1 MKDTSTLRKSL
12 FSATGL
18 TVVLLLMGLLSFPR
32 PAKTGGAVCPFV
44 VDPGGMGTHTTI
56 QAAINDLPN
65 PGPCTITVRA
75 GTYNE
80 NVSIASR
87 NTLATSEA
95 ERIVIIADPTAL
107 PGSVIVDPPGNNAVT
122 LSNSKFITIKG
133 FNITGS
139 TQEAVFMSGGGS
151 TNQDVTVDSNNIH
164 NNGSGSA
171 NGGVAIGEGNI
182 RTVVV
187 NNLISNNGR
196 NGIVLGAGGSTSAA
210 KPKYIVNNTIIQNG
224 FNGITT
230 PSQEDVY
237 LINNL
242 IVANGTAS
250 GTTGGRL
257 GVNTTN
263 AANAAT
269 KFLVNNMFY
278 NNTGGDI
285 DVTGTLDGGGGD
297 SGNRTT
303 TGAEGSGIIGCTF
316 ADCASTH
323 ALSEIFVN
331 PAVNDY
337 HLKTLPPISP
347 ATDKGVDSFVDGSER
362 VPSLDFEGDTRPSDG
377 NNDTIAVTDIG
388 YDEAGAPSLA
398 KLGAF
403 TARRY
408 EGGRILIEW
417 RTGYEVDNLGF
428 NVYRQQGAKRTR
440 VTPQMIAGS
449 ALLAG
454 PGTPLMAGRS
464 YSWNDLPPRASKE
477 TSYWLEAVDLNGQ
490 SAWHGPIA
498 IDESASHDSF
508 PALNSAKPLSN
519 LGALDDRKGRTTTRP
534 VERRAV
540 MPATRT
546 MEAHRQATNQPD
558 RAAAKLS
565 VKEEG
570 WYRVTQPELVAAGLD
585 PTVDPRFLQLL
596 AGGEEQPIKVTGD
609 EDGRFDP
616 SDQIEFYGIG
626 VDSAV
631 TDSRAYWLA
640 AGLEPGRRVRTA
652 QPTGHKSAAP
662 SFLYTVERRD
672 RTLYFSSLRNGEK
685 ENFFGAV
692 IGKQPVD
699 QSLVLRHLDSTTT
712 GTARLEVALQG
723 VTGVS
728 HRVKV
733 QVNGVDVGE
742 VSFIGQAQVSA
753 RFSINQTS
761 LKEGENQISLL
772 AIGAESDLSLV
783 DYVRLT
789 YWHTYK
795 AENNALK
802 FTAKSK
808 QRATIDG
815 FASPAIRVIDI
826 SDPDA
831 VREVAAI
838 VKPRNGGFAVT
849 VTAPKSGQRTLLAF
863 ADSRIKRPVMIA
875 AGRLSTLRDKE
886 READLVIVTH
896 RDLFASVEPLRV
908 LRESQGLKVTV
919 ADVEDVYDEFSY
931 GAKTP
936 QAVKD
941 FLFYA
946 GTNWKVRPRYALLV
960 GDASLDPKNYLGNGD
975 FDFVPTKLI
984 DTQLMETASDDWLVD
999 FNDDGLPEMAIGR
1012 LPVRTNQEST
1022 AMIAR
1027 IIDYDKSAG
1036 SNSVLLASD
1045 RNEGFDFAAASEQL
1059 KSLLPANVHADEV
1072 RRGDMDDAQAKSQL
1086 LAGINRGHR
1095 IVNYAGHGSVDLW
1108 SGNILT
1114 SGDTRALT
1122 NKQNL
1127 FLFVMMTCLNGYFQ
1141 DPALDGLAE
1150 SLMKAE
1156 GGGAVAVWASSGLT
1170 KPDQQVMLNRKFL
1183 SLILGDANSG
1193 VAMTLGDAGVRAK
1206 AFVSDLD
1213 VRRTWIL
1220 FGDPVT
1226 RLK

>member
-1 MKDTSTLRKSL
+1 MRHKHILRKGI

-18 TVVLLLMGLLSFPR
+18 TIVLLLVGLLSFPG
-32 PAKTGGAVCPFV
+32 PAKTGGPACPFV
-44 VDPGGMGTHTTI
+44 VDPGGTGTHITI

-87 NTLATSEA
+87 NTLATLEA
-95 ERIVIIADPTAL
+95 ERIVIIADPTAI
-107 PGSVIVDPPGNNAVT
+107 PGSVIVDPPGNNAFT
-122 LSNSKFITIKG
+122 LNNSKFITVKG

-139 TQEAVFMSGGGS
+139 TQEAVFLSGGGS
-151 TNQDVTVDSNNIH
+151 TNQDVTIDSNNIH

-171 NGGVAIGEGNI
+171 NGGVGIGEGNI
-182 RTVVV
+182 RTNVV

-196 NGIVLGAGGSTSAA
+196 NGIALGAGGSTSAG
-210 KPKYIVNNTIIQNG
+210 KPKYIANNTIIQNG
-224 FNGITT
+224 FNGIST

-257 GVNTTN
+257 GVNTVN
-263 AANAAT
+263 AANAST

-285 DVTGTLDGGGGD
+285 DITGTLDGGGGD

-303 TGAEGSGIIGCTF
+303 TGVEGFGIVGCTF
-316 ADCASTH
+316 ADCLSTH

-347 ATDKGVDSFVDGSER
+347 ASDKGIDSFVNGGSER
-362 VPSLDFEGDTRPSDG
+362 VPPVDFEGDTRPSDG
-377 NNDTIAVTDIG
+377 NNDTIPVTDIG

-398 KLGAF
+398 KLGSF
-403 TARRY
+403 TARRH
-408 EGGRILIEW
+408 EGGRVFIEW

-428 NVYRQQGAKRTR
+428 NVYRQQGARR
-440 VTPQMIAGS
+440 ILVTPQMIAGS

-464 YSWNDLPPRASKE
+464 YSWSDEPSRANKE
-477 TSYWLEAVDLNGQ
+477 TGYWLEAVDLNGQ

-498 IDESASHDSF
+498 IDESGGPRSF
-508 PALNSAKPLSN
+508 PAINRAKTLSN
-519 LGALDDRKGRTTTRP
+519 LGAPGDRKSRPATRP

-540 MPATRT
+540 MPALRST
-546 MEAHRQATNQPD
+546 EFHAKASKPD
-558 RAAAKLS
+558 TAAVKLS

-570 WYRVTQPELVAAGLD
+570 WYRVTPPELIAAGLD

-596 AGGEEQPIKVTGD
+596 AGGEEQPLKITGE
-609 EDGRFDP
+609 EDGKFDP

-626 VDSAV
+626 LDSAV
-631 TDSRAYWLA
+631 TDSRTYWLA
-640 AGLEPGRRVRTA
+640 TGLEQGRRVRTA
-652 QPTGHKSAAP
+652 QPRGHKPAAS
-662 SFLYTVERRD
+662 SFLYQVERKD
-672 RTLYFSSLRNGEK
+672 RTVYFSSLRNGDK
-685 ENFFGAV
+685 ENFFGALV
-692 IGKQPVD
+692 GKHPVD
-699 QSLVLRHLDSTTT
+699 QSLVLQHLDSTTT
-712 GTARLEVALQG
+712 GAATLEVALQG

-728 HRVKV
+728 HRVQV
-733 QVNGVDVGE
+733 RVNGVDVGE
-742 VSFIGQAQVSA
+742 VSFIGQALGSG

-761 LKEGENQISLL
+761 LREGENQITLT

-783 DYVRLT
+783 DHIRLT
-789 YWHTYK
+789 YWHTYN
-795 AENNALK
+795 AENSVLK
-802 FTAKSK
+802 FTARSK
-808 QRATIDG
+808 QRATING
-815 FASPAIRVIDI
+815 FASAAIRVIDI
-826 SDPDA
+826 SDPEA
-831 VREVAAI
+831 VREVPAI
-838 VKPRNGGFAVT
+838 VKLRNGGYAVT
-849 VTAPKSGQRTLLAF
+849 VTAPKSGTRTLLAF
-863 ADSRIKRPVMIA
+863 VDSQIKRPAAIA
-875 AGRLSTLRDKE
+875 AGGTSTLRDKE
-886 READLVIVTH
+886 READLVIVTQ
-896 RDLFASVEPLRV
+896 RDLAGSVEPLRA

-919 ADVEDVYDEFSY
+919 ADVEQVYDEFGY
-931 GAKTP
+931 GGKTP
-936 QAVKD
+936 QALKD

-946 GTNWKVRPRYALLV
+946 STDWRVRPRYALIV

-975 FDFVPTKLI
+975 FDLVPTKLI

-999 FNDDGLPEMAIGR
+999 FNGDGLAEMAIGR
-1012 LPVRTNQEST
+1012 LPVRTAQEAT
-1022 AMIAR
+1022 AMISR
-1027 IIDYDKSAG
+1027 IIDYDRSGG

-1045 RNEGFDFAAASEQL
+1045 RNEGFDFAEASDRL
-1059 KSLLPANVHADEV
+1059 KARLPAHIHADEV
-1072 RRGDMDDAQAKSQL
+1072 HRETDDSVAKSQV

-1108 SGNILT
+1108 SGDLLT
-1114 SGDTRALT
+1114 SDDARALT
-1122 NKQNL
+1122 NNQNL
-1127 FLFVMMTCLNGYFQ
+1127 SLFVMMTCLNGYFQ

-1170 KPDQQVMLNRKFL
+1170 KPDQQVVLNRRFL
-1183 SLILGDANSG
+1183 TLILNDSDLG
-1193 VAMTLGDAGVRAK
+1193 VPMTLGDASVRAK
-1206 AFVSDLD
+1206 ALVSDID